1 MFIDMKSKT
10 TRKEEL
16 ELSAEEV
23 VKIIKDHLQ
32 QHYRVE
38 NAYPIIK
45 TVYDGTMGD
54 TGTEEFMGY
63 RLVANVYEDEKEI
76 KI

>member
-1 MFIDMKSKT
+1 MKSKT

-45 TVYDGTMGD
+45 TIYDGSMGD
-54 TGTEEFMGY
+54 PGTETFMGY
-63 RLVANVYEDEKEI
+63 QLIANVYEDEKEI

>member
-1 MFIDMKSKT
+1 MKAKT
-10 TRKEEL
+10 TRKDEL
-16 ELSAEEV
+16 ILSAEEV

-54 TGTEEFMGY
+54 MGTEEFMGY
-63 RLVANVYEDEKEI
+63 RLVANVYEDEKEVRV
-76 KI
+76 

>member
-1 MFIDMKSKT
+1 MKAKS

-32 QHYRVE
+32 KSYRIE
-38 NAYPIIK
+38 GAYPIIK
-45 TVYDGTMGD
+45 TVYDGSMGD

>member
-1 MFIDMKSKT
+1 MKAKT
-10 TRKEEL
+10 TRKDEL
-16 ELSAEEV
+16 ILSAEEV